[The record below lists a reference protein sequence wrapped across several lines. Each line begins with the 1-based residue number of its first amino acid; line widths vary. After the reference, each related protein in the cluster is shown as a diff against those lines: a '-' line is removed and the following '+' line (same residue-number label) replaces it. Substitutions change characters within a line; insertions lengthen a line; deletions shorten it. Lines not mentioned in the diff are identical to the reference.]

1 MQTIVQNLSD
11 CARSISKSEV
21 KFESRSTLDGNQ
33 ARIDI
38 VFGSESEAREF
49 NLEVNRTKTL
59 SAVKVAMRTFLFYEV
74 ELDYEQDPVLTEQDV
89 LHIVKFDRLRNLFRH
104 FLTCN
109 VITEDN
115 KIVFRFNT
123 IADVNLFLYNKCRD
137 PNKRTIGKFRQD
149 QEQLSLLPG
158 KNEKFSL
165 VVYHSK
171 MKSWDWELLE
181 NKFKFKQKML
191 GGVKHVQFDNKIDL
205 YTFFA
210 SEDAKNFDT
219 LEVLPAQLIED
230 NLKNNP
236 KLHVEKALADDDQDD
251 RLQLAAVEK
260 ELIAA
265 KVDLAKKDAIFD
277 KQRTIIKELRKEIEV
292 KLIKKQ

>member
-1 MQTIVQNLSD
+1 M
-11 CARSISKSEV
+11 
-21 KFESRSTLDGNQ
+21 
-33 ARIDI
+33 
-38 VFGSESEAREF
+38 FGSESEAREF

-59 SAVKVAMRTFLFYEV
+59 SAVKVSMRTFLFYEV
-74 ELDYEQDPVLTEQDV
+74 ELDFKQDPVLTEQDV

-109 VITEDN
+109 VGTEDN

-171 MKSWDWELLE
+171 MKSWDWAHLE
-181 NKFKFKQKML
+181 KKFKFRQKML

-230 NLKNNP
+230 NLNNP
-236 KLHVEKALADDDQDD
+236 KLHVEKALTDDEQGD

-265 KVDLAKKDAIFD
+265 KVDLAKKDAMFD

-292 KLIKKQ
+292 KLNKKQ